1 MLLKKAQLHTV
12 KSQLEHRF
20 LFQGDMQ
27 SIRLVLNFYELD
39 NMWRFRP
46 TYLSMNELE
55 KDIRRCLR
63 YRAGSEIIAETL
75 SHQIHEDINRL
86 ELYVYLEG
94 YKWGRSN
101 QAAIN
106 QLEIY
111 ALNRFS
117 PWELSQKEELYHHD
131 LQDGELA
138 KLRQLFL
145 SKNQRAMPRRGALG
159 QTLTKFSQIFC
170 KDKVRRLNDLTSCQ
184 MVMDIDSTSCTIKDE
199 YDDLTPAE
207 LAGIYRK
214 LNRFIYR
221 NAGKVFEVAAWS
233 AINDG
238 VLERYV

>member
-1 MLLKKAQLHTV
+1 MLLEKAQLHTV
-12 KSQLEHRF
+12 KSELEHRF

-55 KDIRRCLR
+55 KDVRRCLR
-63 YRAGSEIIAETL
+63 YRRGSDIIAETL
-75 SHQIHEDINRL
+75 SRQIHEDINRL

-94 YKWGRSN
+94 YQWGRVN
-101 QAAIN
+101 QSAIN

-111 ALNRFS
+111 ALSQFS
-117 PWELSQKEELYHHD
+117 PWELSQKEELYHRQVND
-131 LQDGELA
+131 EKLVE
-138 KLRQLFL
+138 LRQELL
-145 SKNQRAMPRRGALG
+145 SRSQRALRRRGALG
-159 QTLTKFSQIFC
+159 QTLTKFSQVFC
-170 KDKVRRLNDLTSCQ
+170 KDEVRRLNDLTSRQ
-184 MVMDIDSTSCTIKDE
+184 MVMDIDGSSGEIKDE
-199 YDDLTPAE
+199 YGDLTPVE
-207 LAGIYRK
+207 LERIYRK

-221 NAGKVFEVAAWS
+221 NAAKVFEVAAWS